1 MKEYIFSVIIT
12 SVLIALSEL
21 IVPSAKLKV
30 TVSTV
35 FTIVLLISLISPFK
49 NVKFDDVID
58 VFSPTNE
65 QIELDKNTTDYFTNK
80 ITDYYEKEFKMM
92 LFNENLITEDVKVEI
107 CGSEIVKIKIYLSN
121 LVIPENNTHINN
133 IVIQNYVAKI
143 LGVEEKKVEIYA

>member
-1 MKEYIFSVIIT
+1 MDYKALKVIISGGGT
-12 SVLIALSEL
+12 GGHIFPAVSIAN
-21 IVPSAKLKV
+21 KLPIETAAPKV
-30 TVSTV
+30 EICPRKV

-65 QIELDKNTTDYFTNK
+65 QIELDKNTTDYFTYK

-107 CGSEIVKIKIYLSN
+107 CGSEIVKIKIYLN
-121 LVIPENNTHINN
+121 
-133 IVIQNYVAKI
+133 
-143 LGVEEKKVEIYA
+143 